1 MAKKPKTLDVP
12 IGQLTESELNPRRT
26 FDEDALKDLAD
37 SIAADGIL
45 QTLLVRPLRLV
56 NGRELP
62 GGYEVI
68 CGARRLRAATIAG
81 AKTVPVRVRYDL
93 DDVAALEAMVAEN
106 SQRAD
111 VAPLE
116 ESDAYEALL
125 ERGRDVAAIAAKLGR
140 SESYVRARLR
150 LQRLGPEGRML
161 LEHGLLTLTGALALA
176 QLDAAPQ
183 RQAVEHMGPA
193 LRWPRVENWPDGF
206 EGDEYGHWMPGVASG
221 QHVRA
226 AIKRACRVLAEA
238 PWDLADAQL
247 VPNAGACASCP
258 RRTAAQAELFGDA
271 DGEDLCLDGAC
282 WEAKVD
288 GWWTAR
294 RAELEAAGATVL
306 EGDAGELSAKSREG
320 PGVVLVTVVVAARR
334 ELTDVGREQNA
345 HEVFDLLA
353 ELDALTA
360 DQLVAFE
367 VIWSPAA
374 EDDRMSTAEL
384 EALYPEV
391 SRLDE
396 VTVGGRVFCEYCGGP
411 YPDEL
416 RACAHCGAPNPNPA
430 HADA

>member
-1 MAKKPKTLDVP
+1 LFAALGLALSAAVASAQSTGSSFGGGSWGSSSSSSSSSWGSSSSSSGSSWGGGGSYSPSSSSSSWGSSSSGGGAYSGGSHYRSTSSGSGGP
-12 IGQLTESELNPRRT
+12 ILFVAAGMVLVFAWIMFSAIRDKHRSTVDDGPYFAGGATRGWWNEVDIT
-26 FDEDALKDLAD
+26 ALRLAVD
-37 SIAADGIL
+37 WRA
-45 QTLLVRPLRLV
+45 RPLVQRQ
-56 NGRELP
+56 
-62 GGYEVI
+62 
-68 CGARRLRAATIAG
+68 
-81 AKTVPVRVRYDL
+81 
-93 DDVAALEAMVAEN
+93 LEALA
-106 SQRAD
+106 
-111 VAPLE
+111 
-116 ESDAYEALL
+116 
-125 ERGRDVAAIAAKLGR
+125 R
-140 SESYVRARLR
+140 SGKT
-150 LQRLGPEGRML
+150 QTPEGRREL
-161 LEHGLLTLTGALALA
+161 LQATARLLGNVRLAWMYADVVNHQPMSQASA
-176 QLDAAPQ
+176 QGIFQQIALDARA
-183 RQAVEHMGPA
+183 RFSKE
-193 LRWPRVENWPDGF
+193 L
-206 EGDEYGHWMPGVASG
+206 
-221 QHVRA
+221 VRA
-226 AIKRACRVLAEA
+226 H
-238 PWDLADAQL
+238 
-247 VPNAGACASCP
+247 
-258 RRTAAQAELFGDA
+258 
-271 DGEDLCLDGAC
+271 DGA
-282 WEAKVD
+282 
-288 GWWTAR
+288 
-294 RAELEAAGATVL
+294 VL